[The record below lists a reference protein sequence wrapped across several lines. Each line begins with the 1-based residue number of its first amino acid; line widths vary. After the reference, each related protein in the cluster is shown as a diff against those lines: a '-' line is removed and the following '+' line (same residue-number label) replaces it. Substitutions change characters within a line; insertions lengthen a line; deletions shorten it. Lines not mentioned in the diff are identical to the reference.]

1 MFDKNTQKEL
11 KEQYRILL
19 GDVWGSDNHMID
31 FCTKKAEVVF
41 KTEKGF
47 FCEVEKT
54 DIKKDFCFGYSL
66 SRYDSE
72 DYDNA
77 NSMAAHA
84 KKSVDYFKEEN
95 LKKLNDCINFYSD
108 TSNELYFQNHY
119 INQKNNVLKNVVSFE
134 YWNEPKD
141 IFSKEF
147 KEYTPVSDKDRELIV
162 AAYKKE
168 LELFTKRLETY
179 IKKYGLSKV
188 KSWSYWRDE

>member
-11 KEQYRILL
+11 KDQYKTLL
-19 GDVWGSDNHMID
+19 IDVWGSDEHMVD
-31 FCTKKAEVVF
+31 YCAKKAEVVF

-47 FCEVEKT
+47 FCEVEKQG
-54 DIKKDFCFGYSL
+54 IKKDFCFGYSL
-66 SRYDSE
+66 SSRDTD
-72 DYDNA
+72 DYDRA
-77 NSMAAHA
+77 NNMAQHMEN
-84 KKSVDYFKEEN
+84 SLDYFRKEN

-108 TSNELYFQNHY
+108 TNNQLYFQNHY
-119 INQKNNVLKNVVSFE
+119 INQKNNILKNVVSFK

-141 IFSKEF
+141 IFNKEF

-179 IKKYGLSKV
+179 IKRYGLSKV
-188 KSWSYWRDE
+188 HAWSYWQDE